1 MCLINII
8 VACDEN
14 YGIGKDNKIPWYN
27 KEDLKHFY
35 NCTKDSCVI
44 MGRKTWDSIPNKPL
58 KHRDNIVL
66 SKTLISDKCKV
77 FGDIYLL
84 MEYIKKYDIV
94 WIIGG
99 SDIYNLFI
107 KQQINYIYITIQK
120 GIYNC
125 DTFFPNILNDY
136 QEIETRDINQYS
148 TLHIYKSK

>member
-1 MCLINII
+1 MTLINII

-14 YGIGKDNKIPWYN
+14 YGIGKDNKIPWNN

-35 NCTKDSCVI
+35 NCTKDSCVV

-58 KHRDNIVL
+58 KKRDNIVL
-66 SKTLISDKCKV
+66 SKTLVSNECKV
-77 FGDIYLL
+77 FGDIGLL
-84 MEYIKKYDIV
+84 MEYINKYDSV

-120 GIYNC
+120 GVYNC

-136 QEIETRDINQYS
+136 KEIETRDINEYS

>member
-1 MCLINII
+1 MTLINII
-8 VACDEN
+8 VSCDEE
-14 YGIGKDNKIPWYN
+14 YGIGKDNKIPWTN

-35 NCTKDSCVI
+35 NCTKGSCIV

-58 KHRDNIVL
+58 KNRENIVL
-66 SKTLISDKCKV
+66 SKSLISKSCKV
-77 FGDIYLL
+77 FEEIDLL

-99 SDIYNLFI
+99 SYIYNLFI
-107 KQQINYIYITIQK
+107 QKNINYIYITIQK

-125 DTFFPNILNDY
+125 DTFFPSILNDY
-136 QEIETRDINQYS
+136 QEIESRELNEFS